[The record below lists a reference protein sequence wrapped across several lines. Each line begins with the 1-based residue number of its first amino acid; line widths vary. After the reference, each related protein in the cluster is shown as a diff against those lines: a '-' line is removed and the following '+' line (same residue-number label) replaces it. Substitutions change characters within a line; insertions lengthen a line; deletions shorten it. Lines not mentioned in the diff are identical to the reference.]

1 MVQKIY
7 AYFHLDIMIQHT
19 TPAQRTGSWDFGVQ
33 HQLILIWNG
42 NHMDT
47 VMTCV
52 HLKVCF
58 ILYIAFKIA
67 NQESTSF
74 FQGMRQTKK
83 HHVLQLVVKSQIRL
97 AFSHSYTMG

>member
-33 HQLILIWNG
+33 HQLMLIWNG

-58 ILYIAFKIA
+58 IL
-67 NQESTSF
+67 
-74 FQGMRQTKK
+74 
-83 HHVLQLVVKSQIRL
+83 
-97 AFSHSYTMG
+97 